1 MDQCIVNRNSVK
13 RNPVLK
19 ADQKDSK
26 KYYGNSLF
34 EKRGQAPKNRIQK
47 LVKIREIPFCSLT
60 EEKGIQPVNK
70 KETWTAERLMSACRE
85 KKLLGG
91 SGNGYL
97 IADKLEAYEAWR
109 TDSEKNRTESGDEG
123 KTAVLLING
132 VECDPG
138 LVHDAW
144 IYRNRLDAV
153 ERGVQIL
160 KESLALQRVIL
171 ATREPLRK
179 TDSGIEQ
186 IKVQNRFPMGY
197 ENYLIKSVLGV
208 ELHPEERPTQRGILV
223 MNLQSVMSI
232 GELETS
238 EADGDTKYITVA
250 NLKTGDAAAVR
261 VKLGTDVK
269 DIARKVY
276 PEESFSEEELYTGHG
291 AMGCHRVEE
300 GESVTGMTG
309 FIGIGQMPDYSCA
322 GKCAGCG
329 RCTRNCPAGVD
340 VRKLVTALEKN
351 CPDMIQQCHPER
363 CIFCGSCTYG
373 CMAGKDVRGIVAS
386 VRPQS

>member
-19 ADQKDSK
+19 AEQKDSK
-26 KYYGNSLF
+26 KYYGDSLF

-47 LVKIREIPFCSLT
+47 LVKIRGIPFCSLT
-60 EEKGIQPVNK
+60 EEKRKQPVEK
-70 KETWTAERLMSACRE
+70 KGAWTAERLMSACRE
-85 KKLLGG
+85 KKLLGR

-109 TDSEKNRTESGDEG
+109 TDSGKNRTESGSER

-144 IYRNRLDAV
+144 IYRNQLDVV

-171 ATREPLRK
+171 ATKEPLRK
-179 TDSGIEQ
+179 IDSGIEQ

-197 ENYLIKSVLGV
+197 ENYLIKTVLGV

-232 GELETS
+232 GELETL
-238 EADGDTKYITVA
+238 EADGDAKYITVA

-269 DIARKVY
+269 DIAHKVY
-276 PEESFSEEELYTGHG
+276 PEETFTEEELYTGHG

-300 GESVTGMTG
+300 GESITGMTG

-322 GKCAGCG
+322 GKCEGCG

-373 CMAGKDVRGIVAS
+373 CMAGKDVRGLVAS

>member
-19 ADQKDSK
+19 ADQKNSK
-26 KYYGNSLF
+26 KYYGDSLF

-60 EEKGIQPVNK
+60 EEKRKQSVEK
-70 KETWTAERLMSACRE
+70 KEAWTAERLMSACRE

-97 IADKLEAYEAWR
+97 TADKLEAYEAWR
-109 TDSEKNRTESGDEG
+109 TDSGKNRTESGNER

-144 IYRNRLDAV
+144 IYRNRLDVV

-232 GELETS
+232 GELETP
-238 EADGDTKYITVA
+238 EADGDAKYITVA

-351 CPDMIQQCHPER
+351 CPDMIQQCRPER

-373 CMAGKDVRGIVAS
+373 CMAGKDVRGLVAS

>member
-26 KYYGNSLF
+26 KYYGDSLF

-47 LVKIREIPFCSLT
+47 LVKIRKIPFCSLT
-60 EEKGIQPVNK
+60 EEKGKQPVEK

-109 TDSEKNRTESGDEG
+109 IDSGKNRTESESER

-197 ENYLIKSVLGV
+197 ENYLIKTVLGV

-232 GELETS
+232 GELEAS

-269 DIARKVY
+269 GIVRKVY

-373 CMAGKDVRGIVAS
+373 CMAGKDVRGLVAS
-386 VRPQS
+386 VRSQS

>member
-1 MDQCIVNRNSVK
+1 MNQCIANHNSVK

-19 ADQKDSK
+19 AAQKESK
-26 KYYGNSLF
+26 KYYGDSLF
-34 EKRGQAPKNRIQK
+34 EKRGNAPKNRIQK
-47 LVKIREIPFCSLT
+47 LVKIREIPFCSLM
-60 EEKGIQPVNK
+60 EEKEKRPMEK
-70 KETWTAERLMSACRE
+70 KEAWTAEKLIMECRE

-109 TDSEKNRTESGDEG
+109 AGSEKTGTEKQDAGTDS
-123 KTAVLLING
+123 VLLING

-144 IYRNRLDAV
+144 IYCNRLKAV
-153 ERGVQIL
+153 ERGVRIL
-160 KESLALQRVIL
+160 RDGFAFQRVIL
-171 ATREPLRK
+171 ATREPLQQ
-179 TDSGIEQ
+179 TAPGMEQ

-197 ENYLIKSVLGV
+197 ENYLIRTTLGV
-208 ELHPEERPTQRGILV
+208 ELCAGERPAQRGILV

-232 GELETS
+232 GELETG
-238 EADGDTKYITVA
+238 ETAGDSRYITVA

-276 PEESFSEEELYTGHG
+276 PKESFSEEELYTGHG

-300 GESVTGMTG
+300 GEKVTGMTG

-340 VRKLVTALEKN
+340 VRGIVTALEKSR
-351 CPDMIQQCHPER
+351 PDMIQQCHPER
-363 CIFCGSCTYG
+363 CISCGSCTYG
-373 CMAGKDVRGIVAS
+373 CMAGKDVRELVAS
-386 VRPQS
+386 VRQ